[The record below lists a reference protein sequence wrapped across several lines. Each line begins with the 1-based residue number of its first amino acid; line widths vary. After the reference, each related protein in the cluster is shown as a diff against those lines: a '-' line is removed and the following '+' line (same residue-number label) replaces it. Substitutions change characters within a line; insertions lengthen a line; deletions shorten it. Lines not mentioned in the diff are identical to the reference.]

1 MKVLTLI
8 YIIAYFLHI
17 LFGPYFLTYLVML
30 KKPKWMSKNINDV
43 LRRCIF
49 ITYLSFLTIA
59 YFNQYPNTET
69 FLVSFIVSATATLG
83 YYLKFYSSEV
93 FYMGLFDH
101 IVYLL
106 IPLIYLF
113 FYYEISFYN
122 YSPSLYSFICLIYIF
137 TITYYDQNIY
147 IGGVDM

>member
-17 LFGPYFLTYLVML
+17 LLGPYFLTYLVML
-30 KKPKWMSKNINDV
+30 KKPKWMSKNINEV

-59 YFNQYPNTET
+59 YFNQYPDAET

-83 YYLKFYSSEV
+83 YYLKFHNSEV

-113 FYYEISFYN
+113 FYYEINFYN
-122 YSPSLYSFICLIYIF
+122 YNPSLYSFICLIYIL
-137 TITYYDQNIY
+137 TVTYYDQKIY
-147 IGGVDM
+147 IGGIDM